1 MTQGIGKDSSDVT
14 TGQEV
19 GDSDA
24 EAAEPADSGAV
35 DSAADAADAAASSGI
50 IGRADERVLHIGEDR
65 PIRISTGH
73 RLQHHDG
80 KCSRPHG
87 HNYEITV
94 TVRGRLT
101 AEGWVVDKGVVTD
114 VIDDWD
120 HVFLLEADDPLVD
133 AFAEAGDADGTVV
146 LDAPPTA
153 EVMAAVLEEKLA
165 ARLPKTVSEVGVSI
179 RETGELCT
187 AP

>member
-1 MTQGIGKDSSDVT
+1 MTEGIGNESSGPTDRAVR
-14 TGQEV
+14 ER
-19 GDSDA
+19 DPDA
-24 EAAEPADSGAV
+24 AGSAASASADSIV
-35 DSAADAADAAASSGI
+35 D
-50 IGRADERVLHIGEDR
+50 RAGERVLHIGEDR

-87 HNYEITV
+87 HNYEITI
-94 TVRGRLT
+94 TVRGELT
-101 AEGWVVDKGVVTD
+101 AEGWVVDKGVVTN

-120 HVFLLEADDPLVD
+120 HVFLLEAGDPLVD

-165 ARLPKTVSEVGVSI
+165 DRLPETVSEIGVSV